1 MRATVTVRAPTEP
14 SREALA
20 LSRALTRRIHER
32 IASAGGWIRFDRYM
46 QSVLNEPGL
55 GYYSAGSAKFGG
67 AGDFIT
73 APALGPFLA
82 RAIATQFDGM
92 RGALDAPVI
101 LEIGAGDGTL
111 AAQLLDALDA
121 LDGVDAGDVAA
132 AGDAFAGG
140 AAVDAGDVAAA
151 GDAFAGGAAVDAGDV
166 AAAGDAFAG
175 GAAVDAS
182 DAADT
187 GEAFAGGAAVDAGD
201 ADNLACAGNQ
211 GRGAPVRYL
220 ILEPSA
226 DLRSRQRERL
236 AHFADRVSWLERL
249 PERPVEGLILAN
261 EVVDALPV
269 VRFVKRGDTVL
280 PLGVRYGSNGFEW
293 AEGGRDAEL
302 DAAIAALESALGK
315 PLPDGYRSEIC
326 LLLGGWMHGLAASLA
341 RGAVL
346 LVDYGGV
353 RRELYHPERSDGTL
367 ICHYRHRAHADPFYL
382 PGLQDVS
389 AWVDFSACADAAR
402 GAGFDVAGFTTQ
414 GLFLAENIAGAPEPV
429 SLDAQSA
436 SALKTLV
443 LPGEMGERFRLLLL
457 SRGIRPPGLP
467 GRDLRGW
474 L

>member
-14 SREALA
+14 SRQALA

-92 RGALDAPVI
+92 RGVLDAPVI

-132 AGDAFAGG
+132 
-140 AAVDAGDVAAA
+140 
-151 GDAFAGGAAVDAGDV
+151 
-166 AAAGDAFAG
+166 
-175 GAAVDAS
+175 
-182 DAADT
+182 T

-201 ADNLACAGNQ
+201 ADNSACAGNR
-211 GRGAPVRYL
+211 GRSAPVRYL

-236 AHFADRVSWLERL
+236 ARFADRVSWLERL

-302 DAAIAALESALGK
+302 DAAIAALESALGE

-326 LLLGGWMHGLAASLA
+326 LVLGGWMHGLAASLA

-353 RRELYHPERSDGTL
+353 RREFYHPERSDGTL

-414 GLFLAENIAGAPEPV
+414 GLFLAESIAAGPEPV

-457 SRGIRPPGLP
+457 TRGIRPPGLP

>member
-1 MRATVTVRAPTEP
+1 MRATVTVRTPTEP

-20 LSRALTRRIHER
+20 LSRALTRRIRER
-32 IASAGGWIRFDRYM
+32 IATMGGWIRFDRYM

-82 RAIATQFDGM
+82 RAIATQVDGM
-92 RGALDAPVI
+92 LGSLDAPVI

-121 LDGVDAGDVAA
+121 LD
-132 AGDAFAGG
+132 
-140 AAVDAGDVAAA
+140 AVDAGD
-151 GDAFAGGAAVDAGDV
+151 
-166 AAAGDAFAG
+166 
-175 GAAVDAS
+175 
-182 DAADT
+182 T
-187 GEAFAGGAAVDAGD
+187 
-201 ADNLACAGNQ
+201 DNTACAANKR
-211 GRGAPVRYL
+211 RGAPVQYL

-236 AHFADRVSWLERL
+236 ARFADRVTWLERL

-280 PLGVRYGSNGFEW
+280 PLGVRYGDDGFEF

-302 DAAIAALESALGK
+302 DAAVAALESALGG

-341 RGAVL
+341 RGALL

-353 RRELYHPERSDGTL
+353 RREYYHPERSDGTL

-414 GLFLAENIAGAPEPV
+414 GLFLAESIAGAPDPV
-429 SLDAQSA
+429 SLDARSA

-457 SRGIRPPGLP
+457 TRGIRPPGLP

>member
-20 LSRALTRRIHER
+20 LSRALTRRIRER
-32 IASAGGWIRFDRYM
+32 IATAGGWIRFDRYM

-82 RAIATQFDGM
+82 RAIATQFDAMLGS
-92 RGALDAPVI
+92 LDAPVI

-121 LDGVDAGDVAA
+121 LD
-132 AGDAFAGG
+132 
-140 AAVDAGDVAAA
+140 AVDAGD
-151 GDAFAGGAAVDAGDV
+151 
-166 AAAGDAFAG
+166 
-175 GAAVDAS
+175 
-182 DAADT
+182 T
-187 GEAFAGGAAVDAGD
+187 
-201 ADNLACAGNQ
+201 DNTACAGNEC
-211 GRGAPVRYL
+211 RGAPVQYL

-236 AHFADRVSWLERL
+236 ARFADRVSWLERL

-280 PLGVRYGSNGFEW
+280 PLGVRYGSNGFEF
-293 AEGGRDAEL
+293 AEGGRDSEL
-302 DAAIAALESALGK
+302 DAAIEALESALGE
-315 PLPDGYRSEIC
+315 PLSDGYRSEIC
-326 LLLGGWMHGLAASLA
+326 LVLGGWMHGLAASLA
-341 RGAVL
+341 RGALL

-353 RRELYHPERSDGTL
+353 RREFYHPERSDGTL
-367 ICHYRHRAHADPFYL
+367 ICHYRHRAHANPFYL

-414 GLFLAENIAGAPEPV
+414 GLFLAESIAGAPDPV
-429 SLDAQSA
+429 SLDARSA

-457 SRGIRPPGLP
+457 TRGIRPPGLP

>member
-1 MRATVTVRAPTEP
+1 MRD
-14 SREALA
+14 
-20 LSRALTRRIHER
+20 R
-32 IASAGGWIRFDRYM
+32 IAKAGGWIRFDRYM

-55 GYYSAGSAKFGG
+55 GYYSAGSAKFGA

-92 RGALDAPVI
+92 LGALDAPVI

-121 LDGVDAGDVAA
+121 LD
-132 AGDAFAGG
+132 
-140 AAVDAGDVAAA
+140 AVDAGDRADARDAAATGATADTVDAIAVAAA
-151 GDAFAGGAAVDAGDV
+151 L
-166 AAAGDAFAG
+166 
-175 GAAVDAS
+175 
-182 DAADT
+182 
-187 GEAFAGGAAVDAGD
+187 DAGD
-201 ADNLACAGNQ
+201 ADNTPCAGSER
-211 GRGAPVRYL
+211 RGAPVQYL

-226 DLRSRQRERL
+226 DLRSRQRDQL
-236 AHFADRVSWLERL
+236 ARFGDRVGWLERL

-293 AEGGRDAEL
+293 AEGGRDSEL
-302 DAAIAALESALGK
+302 DAAVAVLESALAE
-315 PLPDGYRSEIC
+315 PLSNGYRSEIC
-326 LLLGGWMHGLAASLA
+326 LVLGGWMHGLAASLA
-341 RGAVL
+341 RGALL

-353 RRELYHPERSDGTL
+353 RREFYHPERSDGTL
-367 ICHYRHRAHADPFYL
+367 ICHLRHRAHADPFYL

-414 GLFLAENIAGAPEPV
+414 GLFLAESIAGAPDPV
-429 SLDAQSA
+429 SLDARSA

-457 SRGIRPPGLP
+457 TRGIRPPGLP